1 MLDLA
6 ILREEGELVA
16 DIAKMYELQKVDLTW
31 EKVRR
36 RLGQIKLLLVE
47 SAELQAQRQQVAAS
61 EAEMHEWHAQQTN
74 AELES
79 ESLASRIVS
88 TEQRLMGGEVR
99 NLKELE
105 ALQANLEALQ
115 RQRSLVEGQGVEALL
130 KVEELTARLAQEQ
143 SVLQQ
148 LQTKW
153 SAGQQVLI
161 DEETK
166 MKRAYMQ
173 LKKQREASAAS
184 LSEDFLKRY
193 EHLRQRKGG
202 VAVAP
207 IQQSMCGACHVQ
219 VPTGVASTA
228 RNPEANLA
236 ICPSCGRILFA
247 G

>member
-1 MLDLA
+1 
-6 ILREEGELVA
+6 VA

-31 EKVRR
+31 ERVRR

-47 SAELQAQRQQVAAS
+47 SDELRAQHQQVAAS
-61 EAEMHEWHAQQTN
+61 EAETHQWHAQQTN

-79 ESLASRIVS
+79 ESLASRITA
-88 TEQRLMGGEVR
+88 TEQRLMGGVVR
-99 NLKELE
+99 NPKELE
-105 ALQANLEALQ
+105 SLQANLDALQ
-115 RQRSLVEGQGVEALL
+115 RQRSIVEGQGVEALL

-143 SVLQQ
+143 KALQK
-148 LQTKW
+148 LEEKW
-153 SAGQQVLI
+153 SAGQKELI
-161 DEETK
+161 EEETK
-166 MKRAYMQ
+166 LKRAYMQ

-236 ICPSCGRILFA
+236 LCPSCGRILFA